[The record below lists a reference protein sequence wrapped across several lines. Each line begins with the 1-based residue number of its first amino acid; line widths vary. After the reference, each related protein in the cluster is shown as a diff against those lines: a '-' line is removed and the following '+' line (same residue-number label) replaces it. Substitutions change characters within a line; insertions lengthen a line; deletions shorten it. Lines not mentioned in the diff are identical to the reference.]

1 MLVNKEPASLPSCFR
16 YASLAFAKNSNAKMA
31 VKEMNG
37 VKINGK
43 SVTVRLVKIPG
54 EYTPPPLSTT
64 GNSTS
69 MNHLEKNTNKDA
81 SQGSWNLSKTVSFLP
96 WTRLVF
102 LMDEQWSWVC
112 HTAGMSW

>member
-1 MLVNKEPASLPSCFR
+1 LLVNKEPASLPSCFR

-81 SQGSWNLSKTVSFLP
+81 TSASSICRLPRAKSRQLESEQDSEFPPLDQVSVP
-96 WTRLVF
+96 
-102 LMDEQWSWVC
+102 
-112 HTAGMSW
+112 HG